1 MPIYSQMSSI
11 DFQHV
16 KQTERYAQRRSPN
29 KFSFATTIM
38 GFTEISRIGKA
49 LSGEMGPLV
58 VRTSQIDFVIRLY

>member
-1 MPIYSQMSSI
+1 MSSI

-16 KQTERYAQRRSPN
+16 KQTKRYAQRRSPSKLN
-29 KFSFATTIM
+29 FATTII

-58 VRTSQIDFVIRLY
+58 VRPSQIDFVIRLY

>member
-1 MPIYSQMSSI
+1 MSSI
-11 DFQHV
+11 DFQQF
-16 KQTERYAQRRSPN
+16 KQTKRYAQRRSPSKLN
-29 KFSFATTIM
+29 FATTIM

>member
-16 KQTERYAQRRSPN
+16 KQTKRYVQRRSPS
-29 KFSFATTIM
+29 KFNFAITIM

>member
-1 MPIYSQMSSI
+1 MSSI

-16 KQTERYAQRRSPN
+16 KQTKRYAQRRSPSKLN
-29 KFSFATTIM
+29 FATTII

-58 VRTSQIDFVIRLY
+58 VRTSQIEFVIRLY

>member
-1 MPIYSQMSSI
+1 MSSI

-16 KQTERYAQRRSPN
+16 KQTKRYAQRRSPSKLN
-29 KFSFATTIM
+29 FATTII

>member
-1 MPIYSQMSSI
+1 MSSI

-16 KQTERYAQRRSPN
+16 KQTKRYAQRRSPSKLN
-29 KFSFATTIM
+29 FATTIM

-58 VRTSQIDFVIRLY
+58 VRTGQIEFVIRLY

>member
-1 MPIYSQMSSI
+1 MSSI

-16 KQTERYAQRRSPN
+16 KQTKRYAQRRSPSKLN
-29 KFSFATTIM
+29 FATTII

-58 VRTSQIDFVIRLY
+58 VRTSQIDFVIGLY